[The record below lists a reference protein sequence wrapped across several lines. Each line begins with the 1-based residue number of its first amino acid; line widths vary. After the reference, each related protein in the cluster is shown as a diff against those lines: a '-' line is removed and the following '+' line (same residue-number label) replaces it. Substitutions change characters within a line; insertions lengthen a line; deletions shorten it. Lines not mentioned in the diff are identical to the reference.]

1 LDGAPRAI
9 DASSQAPEREL
20 SPLFLTPPIA
30 AQVEQALCR
39 VGAFGEVR
47 LLVVKGRL
55 RFIEIMRSETIQE
68 P

>member
-1 LDGAPRAI
+1 
-9 DASSQAPEREL
+9 
-20 SPLFLTPPIA
+20 
-30 AQVEQALCR
+30 LCR